1 MTLMMFGM
9 LAFILLGFAR
19 MPALRTQLM
28 VGVIVALLTSA
39 YWLSGRI

>member
-1 MTLMMFGM
+1 VTLMMFGM

-19 MPALRTQLM
+19 QPTLRTQVL
-28 VGVIVALLTSA
+28 VGVIVVLLTSA